1 MLDMSQMT
9 VKYWGKSY
17 SKLRESRHKLAWLSG
32 GRNLERVEKLAP
44 ATQVRE
50 GAGESDGLRATAGLG
65 GNPLGL
71 GGQGRHWGRTHS
83 AESCGRA
90 GGAGERV
97 SHSHI
102 TMRSE
107 TAARTTARSD

>member
-17 SKLRESRHKLAWLSG
+17 SKLRESRDKLAWLSG

-50 GAGESDGLRATAGLG
+50 GAGESDGLRPYGLQLAWAEIHRDWAARGGIGAERTQQRVAG
-65 GNPLGL
+65 
-71 GGQGRHWGRTHS
+71 
-83 AESCGRA
+83 GRA
-90 GGAGERV
+90 VRV
-97 SHSHI
+97 RESHTH
-102 TMRSE
+102 T
-107 TAARTTARSD
+107 